1 MRRLK
6 GGSVIVIK
14 IEGKHQMKNS
24 KLIMINREG
33 IYHMKKI
40 KCCVWF
46 LLGVRGQKMKIK

>member
-1 MRRLK
+1 MRRVK
-6 GGSVIVIK
+6 GGSVMVMK

-33 IYHMKKI
+33 IYQMKKS